1 MQHERQC
8 ERAAEN
14 EIHCV
19 FLNFIRVIAALALLG
34 GAAAH
39 AQRPDPTAFGARIEL
54 GDVARARAWLRG
66 GLDPDFLADR
76 IGTGLMIA
84 AWRGDMEMMALFVA
98 SGADVNRANA
108 VGETALMHAAWRGQR
123 QAVEWLLARG
133 ARVDSGPGRWSALHY
148 AAFSGH
154 DDIVALLLARGAD
167 INARAPNGASPLMM
181 GAYEGHAEVVKQLLA
196 RGADTSIRNDR
207 GDGALEWAVKYGH
220 TRVARMVGS
229 ARDVAAAAARPPGQE
244 AVRSLPPPAQAPSV
258 VQIDELMR
266 MRQALAARSM
276 TQAMERL
283 DRRIASLRA
292 RQAREQAKER
302 SQMTLE
308 ITARRASPTDQE
320 SRLLLTPPSGGR

>member
-1 MQHERQC
+1 
-8 ERAAEN
+8 
-14 EIHCV
+14 V
-19 FLNFIRVIAALALLG
+19 FLNFIRVMAAVALLG
-34 GAAAH
+34 AAAAH
-39 AQRPDPTAFGARIEL
+39 AQRPDPTAFGTRIEL
-54 GDVARARAWLRG
+54 GDVAQARAWLRG

-98 SGADVNRANA
+98 SGADVNRTNA

-133 ARVDSGPGRWSALHY
+133 ARVDSGPGGWSALHY
-148 AAFSGH
+148 AAFSGN
-154 DDIVALLLARGAD
+154 DDIVALLLERGAS
-167 INARAPNGASPLMM
+167 INARAPNGSTPLMM
-181 GAYEGHAEVVKQLLA
+181 GAYEGHAEVVKRLLA
-196 RGADTSIRNDR
+196 RGADTTLKNDR
-207 GDGALEWAVKYGH
+207 GEGALEWAVKFNH
-220 TRVARMVGS
+220 TRIARMVGS
-229 ARDVAAAAARPPGQE
+229 ARDVAAAAAARPPGPE

-292 RQAREQAKER
+292 RQAREQARER

-308 ITARRASPTDQE
+308 ITARRAVPTDQE
-320 SRLLLTPPSGGR
+320 SRLLLTPPSGAR